1 MKRLAYACLF
11 APVLSAAAWA
21 DDSAANVTSTSWD
34 IYGLVVLVFI
44 VAMAYAFWYQRRE
57 KSRKERQAA
66 KPTGGAA
73 SQQGS

>member
-34 IYGLVVLVFI
+34 IYGFVVLVFV

-57 KSRKERQAA
+57 KTRKDRQGA
-66 KPTGGAA
+66 KPAGGATP
-73 SQQGS
+73 QQGS